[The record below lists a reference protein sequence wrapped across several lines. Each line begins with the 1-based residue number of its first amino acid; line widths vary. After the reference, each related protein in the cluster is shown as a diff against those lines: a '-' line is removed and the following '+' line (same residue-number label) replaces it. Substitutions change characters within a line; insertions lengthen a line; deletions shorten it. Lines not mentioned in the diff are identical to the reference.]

1 MKRSAFFLALG
12 LAVLPQMLHAQVPDS
27 IAAELRDIGRVVD
40 AGRTNAAYAPL
51 HTLMP
56 VDGIGVERDVAYGPH
71 ALNKLDVFFS
81 DPDKGAGKPVVVFA
95 HGGGFTGG
103 SKHRDGSFTYD
114 HMMMWLVENGIVGVN
129 IDYRLAPDDPFPA
142 AQEDLAAAIQWTN
155 ENIAQYGGDL
165 EKIVLS
171 GQSAGAS
178 LVGNH
183 IGLAQFHGPDGIGV
197 VAAHMSSGQFE
208 VTGPS
213 PYYGD
218 DPATFAERSSFQGIV
233 DSGLPLMIN
242 RAELDP
248 PDIAE
253 QSDKLNAALC
263 AAGRCPV
270 FVLSADHNHNSQ
282 LYALGTDDT
291 IISTPL
297 LAFIRA
303 HTE

>member
-1 MKRSAFFLALG
+1 MKRFLIALG
-12 LAVLPQMLHAQVPDS
+12 LAVLPSTVMAQVPEN
-27 IAAELRDIGRVVD
+27 IAAELRAIGPIVD

-51 HTLMP
+51 HELMP
-56 VDGIGVERDVAYGPH
+56 VAGIGAERDIAYGPH
-71 ALNKLDVFFS
+71 ELNKLDVFYS
-81 DPDKGAGKPVVVFA
+81 DPDRGEGKPVVIFA

-142 AQEDLAAAIQWTN
+142 AQDDLVAAIRWTKA
-155 ENIAQYGGDL
+155 NISQYGGDP

-183 IGLAQFHGPDGIGV
+183 IGLSQFSGQDGIDIR
-197 VAAHMSSGQFE
+197 AAHMSSGQFE
-208 VTGPS
+208 VDGPS

-218 DPATFAERSSFQGIV
+218 DPSLFAERSSLNGIV
-233 DSGLPLMIN
+233 ASGLPIMIN

-248 PDIAE
+248 PDIAA
-253 QSDKLNAALC
+253 QSDKLRDALC
-263 AAGRCPV
+263 AVDRCPV
-270 FVLSADHNHNSQ
+270 YVLSEDHNHNSQ
-282 LYALGTDDT
+282 LYALRTDDK
-291 IISTPL
+291 IISEPL
-297 LAFIRA
+297 LAFIRE
-303 HTE
+303 HTQ